1 MVVGRVGRTMREST
15 GQRAFD
21 IANAAFLICVSII
34 TVYPMLHSAA
44 SSLSDPSR
52 LMSHL
57 GVLVWPEGFSL
68 ASYKAVFRNP
78 MILSGYRN
86 TLFVVSVGLIINV
99 LLTSMGA
106 YFLSRKNIMLKK
118 AVMFVVVFT
127 MFFSGGMIPFYLTIK
142 GLHIDNSLWS
152 LILPVSINT
161 FNLIVMRTAFL
172 SLPDSLE
179 ESAKID
185 GAGHFTILFK
195 IVLPLSMATVA
206 VMILYYGVFHWNA
219 WFNAMLFLR
228 KRDLY
233 PLQLVLREILVQ
245 NDTNAMSFNSSTGEE
260 EYVSDTI
267 KYAVIIVATVP
278 ILALY
283 PFLQRYFVKGLMI
296 GSIKG

>member
-1 MVVGRVGRTMREST
+1 MQES
-15 GQRAFD
+15 RAHKVFD
-21 IANAAFLICVSII
+21 LANVAFLLCLSIV
-34 TVYPMLHSAA
+34 TFYPMLHSAS
-44 SSLSDPSR
+44 SSLSEPSR

-57 GVLVWPEGFSL
+57 GILLWPEGLSL
-68 ASYKAVFRNP
+68 VSYRAVFRNP

-86 TLFVVSVGLIINV
+86 TLFVVSVGLILNM

-106 YFLSRKNIMLKK
+106 YFLSRKNVMLKK
-118 AVMFVVVFT
+118 AVMFIVVFT
-127 MFFSGGMIPFYLTIK
+127 MFFSGGMIPFYLTVK
-142 GLHIDNSLWS
+142 GLHIDNTLWS

-185 GAGHFTILFK
+185 GAGHFTILFR

-245 NDTNAMSFNSSTGEE
+245 NDTNAMSLDSATGEE
-260 EYVSDTI
+260 EYVSDTV
-267 KYAVIIVATVP
+267 KYAVIVVATLP
-278 ILALY
+278 ILTLY